1 MFSRYVGVHGL
12 VKLVRQHERSGQ
24 MYKGNMKENIKAR
37 GIVIREVIRIGGGA
51 GLDGGS
57 P

>member
-24 MYKGNMKENIKAR
+24 MYKGNMKNIKTR